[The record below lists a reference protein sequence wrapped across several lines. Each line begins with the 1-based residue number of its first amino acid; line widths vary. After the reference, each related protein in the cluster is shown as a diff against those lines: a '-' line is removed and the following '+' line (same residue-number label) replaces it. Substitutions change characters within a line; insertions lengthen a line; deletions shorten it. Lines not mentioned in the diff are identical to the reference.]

1 MSVCIVGDFSDNLD
15 EGFKNITIHLT
26 NELSHRRKIMKLN
39 IKEIFST
46 DFWREVRN
54 FPHPQI
60 IHHLTAPTLISLIVL
75 KILALYWR
83 NAKTITSALYPNL
96 SSFSKN
102 FVPLFKPDLIL
113 TQSDETDRMFRD
125 LGCRT
130 RFLSNGVDIERFVPA
145 TKNVK
150 EKLREKY
157 GIERDKFVVLHV
169 GHLEGK
175 RNLQIFDR
183 IQSENNQV
191 VIIGSKYVTTDQEIY
206 RHLKNKGCM
215 IYMGYFKNIEEMY
228 ALSDCYIFPVIKGGS
243 ILTPLS
249 VMEGMSCN
257 LPVITRDFDGLTRIF
272 SEGDGLIYAKDDEDF
287 IRALDTIKKGM
298 EVKTREKVLPYSWKN
313 IGMELDEIYNE
324 ILQVED
330 IKLYEK

>member
-1 MSVCIVGDFSDNLD
+1 MKVGIVGDFSENLD
-15 EGFKNITIHLT
+15 EGYKNITFRIA
-26 NELSHRRKIMKLN
+26 NELSNHHKIVKLN
-39 IKEIFST
+39 IKKIFSIG
-46 DFWREVRN
+46 FWKDVRN
-54 FPHPQI
+54 FDSPQI
-60 IHHLTAPTLISLIVL
+60 IHHLTDPSLRSFIVL

-83 NAKTITSALYPNL
+83 DGKTITSALFPNL
-96 SSFSKN
+96 SSFSKR

-113 TQSDETDRMFRD
+113 TQSNESDRMFRD

-130 RFLSNGVDIERFVPA
+130 RFLSNGVDIEKFVPVN
-145 TKNVK
+145 KIVK

-157 GIERDKFVVLHV
+157 GLDKEKVIVLHV

-183 IQSENNQV
+183 IQSEYNQI
-191 VIIGSKYVTTDQEIY
+191 VIIGSKYITTDQNLY
-206 RHLKNKGCM
+206 QHLKDRGCI

-249 VMEGMSCN
+249 VMEAMSCN

-272 SEGDGLIYAKDDEDF
+272 SEGEGLIYAEDDEDF
-287 IRALDTIKKGM
+287 IHAIDRIKKGIDT
-298 EVKTREKVLPYSWKN
+298 KTREKVLPYSWKN
-313 IGMELDEIYNE
+313 TAIELDKIYNE
-324 ILQVED
+324 ILQIEGVER
-330 IKLYEK
+330 YER